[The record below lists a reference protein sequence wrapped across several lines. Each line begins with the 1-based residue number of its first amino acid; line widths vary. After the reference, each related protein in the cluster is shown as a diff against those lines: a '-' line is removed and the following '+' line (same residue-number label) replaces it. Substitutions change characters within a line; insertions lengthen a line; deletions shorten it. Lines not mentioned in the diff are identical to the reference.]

1 MKILVVGGGAREH
14 ALLWAF
20 GAGHELICAPGN
32 PGIEALARC
41 VPIAA
46 ADVGA
51 IAGLAVREKVD
62 LVVVGPEAPLCAGLG
77 DMIVAANIP
86 CFGPGAAG
94 ARLEGSKA
102 YAKEFFARHNIPT
115 AAFSICDDMSQVDD
129 ALAVLG
135 DRVVVK
141 ADGLCAGKGVT
152 VCSSRAEARTVAESI
167 LVGRVFGDAG
177 RKIVIEQRL
186 TGREASVFAVTD
198 GKALALLPIVE
209 DHKAL
214 GDGDVGPNTGGMGT
228 VCPAATLDDAGL
240 ERVRREILEPTLA
253 GLAAEGVRYRGVLFA
268 GIMVAP
274 DGTPNLLEY
283 NVRFG
288 DPETEALVAR
298 WGRGA
303 GLATL
308 LHGAATGELGPPP
321 ALAHAAATC
330 VVMAAPGYPMAP
342 ETGAPIT
349 GLDEAEGLPDVA
361 VFHAGTRR
369 LDDAVVTSGG
379 RVLAVTAWGADV
391 DAARAR
397 AYAACDRID
406 FPGKQLRRDIG
417 RRLATQD

>member
-1 MKILVVGGGAREH
+1 M
-14 ALLWAF
+14 
-20 GAGHELICAPGN
+20 
-32 PGIEALARC
+32 
-41 VPIAA
+41 
-46 ADVGA
+46 
-51 IAGLAVREKVD
+51 
-62 LVVVGPEAPLCAGLG
+62 
-77 DMIVAANIP
+77 
-86 CFGPGAAG
+86 
-94 ARLEGSKA
+94 
-102 YAKEFFARHNIPT
+102 
-115 AAFSICDDMSQVDD
+115 
-129 ALAVLG
+129 
-135 DRVVVK
+135 
-141 ADGLCAGKGVT
+141 
-152 VCSSRAEARTVAESI
+152 
-167 LVGRVFGDAG
+167 
-177 RKIVIEQRL
+177 
-186 TGREASVFAVTD
+186 
-198 GKALALLPIVE
+198 
-209 DHKAL
+209 
-214 GDGDVGPNTGGMGT
+214 
-228 VCPAATLDDAGL
+228 
-240 ERVRREILEPTLA
+240 
-253 GLAAEGVRYRGVLFA
+253 RYRGVLFA